1 MLDPSETSIFLD
13 FFSFILR
20 KESLIEEKKLKF
32 CLSFSAVSAD
42 TSATFKSS
50 ISIPFLS
57 ATICP
62 SEISITL
69 LMNYLNTKIREEL
82 FSLQD
87 KKYKDFHSSLC
98 PGTDNI
104 IGVRTPVLRTLAKK
118 LSKEI
123 NVDNYLNEA
132 CDDYYEEV
140 MLQALVIGYIKV
152 DIERRFEYMKKFIPK
167 IYNWAVCDIFCLSL
181 KFTKK
186 NCQTIH
192 YYSAV

>member
-1 MLDPSETSIFLD
+1 
-13 FFSFILR
+13 
-20 KESLIEEKKLKF
+20 
-32 CLSFSAVSAD
+32 
-42 TSATFKSS
+42 
-50 ISIPFLS
+50 
-57 ATICP
+57 
-62 SEISITL
+62 
-69 LMNYLNTKIREEL
+69 MNYLNTKIREEL

-123 NVDNYLNEA
+123 NVDNYLTEA

-167 IYNWAVCDIFCLSL
+167 IYNWAVCDIFCSSL